1 LRRKEARL
9 LVKKFD
15 APIRRAVAALSQD
28 SARSMRAK
36 TWPLSQREREGPD
49 REAVGRVRGCGVEEG
64 A

>member
-1 LRRKEARL
+1 
-9 LVKKFD
+9 VKKFD